1 MANTDTAPSRMR
13 RLWRALWRP
22 AVRWSVA
29 SLLGIGIV
37 IGIILWGGFNTAL
50 EQTNTLA
57 FCANTCHE
65 MHDNVYVEYQETIH
79 YHNRTGVRAICS
91 DCHVPHDWTHKVVRK
106 VKATGELY
114 GHFTGVLATKEKFE
128 KNRMR
133 LAQNEWRQMKA
144 SNSRECRNCHSFDAM
159 ERAKQRPR
167 AQKNH
172 ASADARG
179 KTCIDCHK
187 GIAHLLPAEYDETAD
202 EANFDT
208 SPTQPAAPAPST
220 RPAPANAAPA
230 ASPAA
235 SAPPSEPRA
244 QATGK

>member
-1 MANTDTAPSRMR
+1 
-13 RLWRALWRP
+13 
-22 AVRWSVA
+22 
-29 SLLGIGIV
+29 
-37 IGIILWGGFNTAL
+37 
-50 EQTNTLA
+50 
-57 FCANTCHE
+57 
-65 MHDNVYVEYQETIH
+65 
-79 YHNRTGVRAICS
+79 
-91 DCHVPHDWTHKVVRK
+91 
-106 VKATGELY
+106 
-114 GHFTGVLATKEKFE
+114 
-128 KNRMR
+128 
-133 LAQNEWRQMKA
+133 
-144 SNSRECRNCHSFDAM
+144 M

-208 SPTQPAAPAPST
+208 SPTQPAAPST
-220 RPAPANAAPA
+220 PPASANAAPA